1 MTSFSPPISPP
12 VSNLPATIPVSIGD
26 LAKVK
31 QFIARLAEGYERTYL
46 PDPEAIVLVDG
57 LCVYYDQAHRRRR
70 LLVAEA
76 HAMQQ
81 RIDRMVA
88 RAALG
93 KVQDKVIQL
102 ERRRG

>member
-1 MTSFSPPISPP
+1 M
-12 VSNLPATIPVSIGD
+12 SNLPATIPVSIGA
-26 LAKVK
+26 LAEVK
-31 QFIARLAEGYERTYL
+31 QFICRLAEGYERLYL
-46 PDPEAIVLVDG
+46 PEPDAVVLVDG
-57 LCVYYDQAHRRRR
+57 LRVYYDQAHRRRR

>member
-1 MTSFSPPISPP
+1 VANP
-12 VSNLPATIPVSIGD
+12 PATIPVSLAD
-26 LAKVK
+26 LAEVK
-31 QFIARLAEGYERTYL
+31 QFIARLAEGYARTYL

-57 LCVYYDQAHRRRR
+57 LRVYYDQAHRRRR
-70 LLVAEA
+70 LLAAEA

-81 RIDRMVA
+81 RIDRMVT
-88 RAALG
+88 RAAIE